1 MDSNLAVFHCTS
13 LHLTAPHCI
22 SLYLTVLSVP
32 QEKKKDMNGV
42 IMDEAYM
49 AVVDLLQPEAED
61 YYSGSEPCGPMAAI
75 WGEDY

>member
-1 MDSNLAVFHCTS
+1 
-13 LHLTAPHCI
+13 
-22 SLYLTVLSVP
+22 
-32 QEKKKDMNGV
+32 MNGV

-61 YYSGSEPCGPMAAI
+61 YDSDSEPCGPMAAI

>member
-1 MDSNLAVFHCTS
+1 
-13 LHLTAPHCI
+13 
-22 SLYLTVLSVP
+22 
-32 QEKKKDMNGV
+32 MNGV

-75 WGEDY
+75 WGEDPSAT